1 MAGKRF
7 GGRIVLITG
16 ASSGIGSA
24 LARGFAREGAKLVLV
39 ARRADRLSALATEL
53 SRSGTEAIWESADV
67 TKREDL
73 ERAVAATLTNFARL
87 DIAVANAGFGVAGLV
102 QKLSADDYRRQFDT
116 NIFGVL
122 NTVWATLAALQ
133 QSQGRLVLVGSVA
146 GHVALPRN
154 SAYAMSKFA
163 VRGLAGALAGE
174 LRPAGVSV
182 TLISPGFLSTDIRK
196 VDNRGALHE
205 HARDPVPEWLRM
217 DPERAARPMLTAI
230 HHRRRELI
238 VTCHGKLAVFL
249 SRFAPGL
256 IASITKRGVRGRSEP
271 SG

>member
-1 MAGKRF
+1 MAAKRF
-7 GGRIVLITG
+7 DDLIVFITG
-16 ASSGIGSA
+16 ASSGIGAA
-24 LARGFAREGAKLVLV
+24 LARGFASEGAKLVLV
-39 ARRADRLSALATEL
+39 ARRAERLSALATEL
-53 SRSGTEAIWESADV
+53 NRFGAGAIWEVADV

-73 ERAVAATLTNFARL
+73 ERAVAATLKNFGRL

-122 NTVWATLAALQ
+122 NTVWATLPALQ
-133 QSQGRLVLVGSVA
+133 QSQGRLVLIGSVA

-174 LRPAGVSV
+174 LRTAGVSV
-182 TLISPGFLSTDIRK
+182 TLISTGFLSTEIRK
-196 VDNRGALHE
+196 IDNQGALHE

-217 DPERAARPMLTAI
+217 DPERAVRPMLTAI
-230 HHRRRELI
+230 YRRRRELV
-238 VTCHGKLAVFL
+238 VTGHGKLAVFL

-256 IASITKRGVRGRSEP
+256 VASTTKFGLRGRSEP
-271 SG
+271 SS

>member
-1 MAGKRF
+1 MAGRRF
-7 GGRIVLITG
+7 DNRIAFITG
-16 ASSGIGSA
+16 ASSGIGAA

-39 ARRADRLSALATEL
+39 ARRIERLKALAVEL
-53 SRSGTEAIWESADV
+53 KNSGAEAIWQVADV
-67 TKREDL
+67 TQREDL
-73 ERAVAATLTNFARL
+73 DRAVAATVQSFGRL
-87 DIAVANAGFGVAGLV
+87 DVAVANAGFGVAGLV

-122 NTVWATLAALQ
+122 NTVWATIPALE
-133 QSQGRLVLVGSVA
+133 QSRGRLVLIGSVA

-174 LRPAGVSV
+174 LGPAGVSV
-182 TLISPGFLSTDIRK
+182 TLISPGFLSTEIRK

-205 HARDPVPEWLRM
+205 RARDPVPEWLRM

-230 HHRRRELI
+230 YQRRRELI
-238 VTCHGKLAVFL
+238 VTGHGKLAVFL

-256 IASITKRGVRGRSEP
+256 IASTAKRGLRGRSEP
-271 SG
+271 SA